1 VSEKLHVVNDDQ
13 FDLDVVLADRP
24 VLVDFWAEW
33 CGPCR
38 QLSPVLEQI
47 AAETEGRLKIAKL
60 NVDDNP
66 KITGRF
72 EVMSIP
78 TLILFKDGEAQLR
91 MVGAKTKSALLDALE
106 PHIS

>member
-1 VSEKLHVVNDDQ
+1 VSDKLQVVTDDQ
-13 FDLDVVLADRP
+13 FDLDVMFADGP

-33 CGPCR
+33 CAPCR
-38 QLSPVLEQI
+38 QLTPVLEQI
-47 AAETEGRLKIAKL
+47 ASENEGRLKIAKL

-72 EVMSIP
+72 EVMTIP

-91 MVGAKTKSALLDALE
+91 MVGAKSKSALLEALD